1 MIRCADSYAGFAK
14 ALQLFHPDP
23 ALTPGIDPRAHV
35 ATDAVVEGARI
46 EAFAWVGPRAVV
58 GAGSWVEAGAVV
70 GEGATVGRDCRLMAN
85 STVCAGSIVGE
96 RVWLNPG
103 AVVGSEGFG
112 FAPTPQGN
120 LKIPQV
126 GRAIVEDDVEVGANS
141 CIDRAALGDTYV
153 RRGTK
158 LDNLVQIGHAADI
171 GADSLLV
178 AYSGVA
184 GSSRLGRRTMLAA
197 KAAVLGHLTL
207 GDDVTVGVASVV
219 HDDVPS
225 GARVSGIP
233 AIEHRRWLRAATAF
247 GELPE
252 LWKKVR
258 TMDHDDKDGAAVGT
272 PSEGGGLDIQKIM
285 ELLPHRYP
293 FLMIDRVLEVDPGKR
308 AVAIKCVS
316 VNEPFFEGHF
326 PGMPI
331 LPGVLIA
338 EAFAQVAGIIALT
351 AHAEHAGRAVYLMG
365 LDGIRFR
372 RPITP
377 GDTVTFT
384 VEKTYEKR
392 GVWKFQCL
400 AAVDGKKAADGEVM
414 ATIADRK

>member
-1 MIRCADSYAGFAK
+1 
-14 ALQLFHPDP
+14 
-23 ALTPGIDPRAHV
+23 
-35 ATDAVVEGARI
+35 
-46 EAFAWVGPRAVV
+46 
-58 GAGSWVEAGAVV
+58 
-70 GEGATVGRDCRLMAN
+70 
-85 STVCAGSIVGE
+85 
-96 RVWLNPG
+96 
-103 AVVGSEGFG
+103 
-112 FAPTPQGN
+112 
-120 LKIPQV
+120 
-126 GRAIVEDDVEVGANS
+126 
-141 CIDRAALGDTYV
+141 
-153 RRGTK
+153 
-158 LDNLVQIGHAADI
+158 
-171 GADSLLV
+171 
-178 AYSGVA
+178 
-184 GSSRLGRRTMLAA
+184 
-197 KAAVLGHLTL
+197 
-207 GDDVTVGVASVV
+207 
-219 HDDVPS
+219 
-225 GARVSGIP
+225 
-233 AIEHRRWLRAATAF
+233 
-247 GELPE
+247 
-252 LWKKVR
+252 
-258 TMDHDDKDGAAVGT
+258 MDHDKDRTAPAVSTAGGA
-272 PSEGGGLDIQKIM
+272 LDIQQIM

-372 RPITP
+372 KPITP

-400 AAVDGKKAADGEVM
+400 AEVDGTKAADGEVM